1 MQALGSHKRQ
11 QRRNASAAPLEA
23 PGETLILTLGIPKED
38 NDEKDVVTLGDVL
51 LEHVPHLYPFAKML
65 LAAGIT
71 HKPVVVRYLLGSPT
85 MAISHAECR
94 LRDIIQLPILQG
106 LLNLTVL
113 TSLQLELPLFSPH
126 ALPPLTLPSLT
137 SLCLRGELPCTYQFI
152 AALYAPALG
161 TLTIHF
167 HRNQWDRLDTLDDP
181 MRDAA
186 YATRLFPK
194 SFPSLRTLRL
204 EERETRPRLSD
215 VSLGCAIRPLTYI
228 PTLEDVEVQME
239 TSPLWVSD
247 EDIAQIAVAWP
258 DVRRLVLACKNTPH
272 RCPSFKALGYVE
284 AQCRELA
291 ELGIPKL
298 RLDESL
304 QDVDFNSLQDAAR
317 GGHGARP
324 SGLVGMDEE
333 PHPLRTLRVSCQTS
347 GSASKEQCMTLG
359 WCLATL
365 FPNLETDPR
374 FLSAASA
381 DLYTSDWYTIW
392 MGVQSARA
400 GLQYA

>member
-1 MQALGSHKRQ
+1 MHALGSHKRQ
-11 QRRNASAAPLEA
+11 QKRNASAAPPEA
-23 PGETLILTLGIPKED
+23 PGEILILTLGIPKDD
-38 NDEKDVVTLGDVL
+38 NEKDVVTLGEVL
-51 LEHVPHLYPFAKML
+51 LEHVPHFYPFAKTL

-71 HKPVVVRYLLGSPT
+71 HKPVAVRYLLGSPT

-94 LRDIIQLPILQG
+94 LRDIMQLPILQG
-106 LLNLTVL
+106 LLNLAVL

-126 ALPPLTLPSLT
+126 ALPPLTAPSLT

-186 YATRLFPK
+186 YATRLFPQ

-204 EERETRPRLSD
+204 EEREPRTRLSD
-215 VSLGCAIRPLTYI
+215 VSLGCAIRPLMYI

-247 EDIAQIAVAWP
+247 EDIAEIAVAWP
-258 DVRRLVLACKNTPH
+258 DVRRLVLTCKNAAN
-272 RCPSFKALGYVE
+272 RCPSCTALRYIE

-291 ELGIPKL
+291 ELGLPKL
-298 RLDESL
+298 RLDENL
-304 QDVDFNSLQDAAR
+304 QDVEFNALQGDPR
-317 GGHGARP
+317 GGHGAWP

-333 PHPLRTLRVSCQTS
+333 PHPLRMLRVSCQTS
-347 GSASKEQCMTLG
+347 GTASKEQCMTLG
-359 WCLATL
+359 WCLAML

-381 DLYTSDWYTIW
+381 NLYTSDWYTVW

-400 GLQYA
+400 GLHYA